1 MEHTQLPRGLR
12 NCNPL
17 NIRHSV
23 SKWQGAR
30 IRQTDKS
37 FVQFTSMAYG
47 YRAAWR
53 VLESYF
59 LYFRS
64 KHTAFTPRNII
75 YRWAPPTENNSD
87 AYLRTVCMLTSLGG
101 NEALPRPSLAR
112 SQGME
117 QKLIL
122 LLSAM
127 TTMECGIC
135 MKDIN
140 TKDIIEGYDK
150 AFHQQVQIP

>member
-1 MEHTQLPRGLR
+1 MKNTHQPRGLR

-53 VLESYF
+53 VLESYYQHF
-59 LYFRS
+59 LRQ
-64 KHTAFTPRNII
+64 HMAFTPRNII
-75 YRWAPPTENNSD
+75 HRWSPPSENNSD

-150 AFHQQVQIP
+150 AFPQQVQIP

>member
-1 MEHTQLPRGLR
+1 MKNTHIPRGLR

-17 NIRHSV
+17 NIRHSA
-23 SKWQGAR
+23 SKWQGVR
-30 IRQTDKS
+30 VRQTDKS

-53 VLESYF
+53 VLESYYQHF
-59 LYFRS
+59 QRQ
-64 KHTAFTPRNII
+64 HMAFTPRNII
-75 YRWAPPTENNSD
+75 HRWAPPSENNSD

-150 AFHQQVQIP
+150 AFPQQVQIP

>member
-1 MEHTQLPRGLR
+1 MTRGQR
-12 NCNPL
+12 NNNPL
-17 NIRHSV
+17 NIRHSADQ
-23 SKWQGAR
+23 WQGAR
-30 IRQTDKS
+30 AQQTDPS
-37 FVQFTSMAYG
+37 FVQFESMAYG
-47 YRAAWR
+47 YRAAWKLMETYR
-53 VLESYF
+53 LRLRQAGMSYTLE
-59 LYFRS
+59 
-64 KHTAFTPRNII
+64 NII
-75 YRWAPPTENNSD
+75 HRWAPPTENNSD

-150 AFHQQVQIP
+150 AFPQQV